1 MKKIW
6 ILIKHIHAIWTN
18 NDDSFTSLQEER
30 DFRKWFME
38 MLNEDIW

>member
-6 ILIKHIHAIWTN
+6 ILIRHICAIWKI
-18 NDDSFTSLQEER
+18 NDDSFTSLKEEQ